1 MAGIGG
7 QIHERVKYQKND
19 KKSPGRRH
27 EKGAGKLQVLNPI
40 KKV

>member
-19 KKSPGRRH
+19 KKSLGQRHGR
-27 EKGAGKLQVLNPI
+27 KAGKL
-40 KKV
+40 